1 MNIAAAYASVMDP
14 KLTETLALTR
24 AAHQK
29 EIEEI
34 STKHAAAMAMQRR
47 AVQTANAEWKAVLQ
61 KKESDN
67 AALRRELHSTR
78 DELERAHALL
88 AEQTKRLVAFER
100 VAELE
105 QKLQIARKLTPS

>member
-1 MNIAAAYASVMDP
+1 MNQAAAYASVLNP
-14 KLTETLALTR
+14 KLVETLALTR
-24 AAHQK
+24 SAHQK
-29 EIEEI
+29 EIEELK
-34 STKHAAAMAMQRR
+34 TKHAAAMEAQRR
-47 AVQTANAEWKAVLQ
+47 AVQTANAEWKATLQ
-61 KKESDN
+61 KKESAN

-105 QKLQIARKLTPS
+105 QKLQIARRST